1 MSRHFGSR
9 KDDGE
14 TAVLSYYNTT
24 LMKNDIQDLKNDW
37 LRDNAI
43 QFWQEYLEQEFL
55 SEFKNSKIVLLRP
68 SMVELLKPYS
78 VVNAENLRQV
88 LPNFSETTHIFL
100 PISDNSN
107 PERAEASSHWS
118 LLLVSKVDGVAFH
131 YDSMLGM
138 NEQHAYKV
146 MRRLADVLEVP
157 LKFIQL
163 NDTPQQDNG
172 SDCGVYVC
180 LFMKHLLLKR
190 LLMVRT
196 NEKVS
201 MSMGGK
207 RIDAREGRKEMLRI
221 IEDRRKEGIRRSSS
235 KSPAPGGRHSTDLKS
250 PPRIDSPLGS
260 ER

>member
-1 MSRHFGSR
+1 MNP
-9 KDDGE
+9 
-14 TAVLSYYNTT
+14 T
-24 LMKNDIQDLKNDW
+24 I
-37 LRDNAI
+37 
-43 QFWQEYLEQEFL
+43 
-55 SEFKNSKIVLLRP
+55 
-68 SMVELLKPYS
+68 
-78 VVNAENLRQV
+78 AEG
-88 LPNFSETTHIFL
+88 
-100 PISDNSN
+100 
-107 PERAEASSHWS
+107 SSHWS

-131 YDSMLGM
+131 YDSMIGT
-138 NEQHAYKV
+138 NEEHAFKV
-146 MRRLADVLEVP
+146 MRRLADVLGVP

-221 IEDRRKEGIRRSSS
+221 IDDRRREGIRRS
-235 KSPAPGGRHSTDLKS
+235 
-250 PPRIDSPLGS
+250 
-260 ER
+260 